1 MTHSRLGFPSWEDP
15 AGILPQRREVQP
27 CFPLSTEKRDLL
39 VLADADSFY
48 ASCEASMDPTL
59 AHKPVV
65 VLSNN
70 DGCVVTRNRLAK
82 SLGIEN
88 GTPWFKL
95 RDFAHAH
102 GVVARSSNYELYGSL
117 SARMMSVMD
126 EWLPNQ
132 MPYSI
137 DECFFRIHDSP
148 AHAFETARR
157 MRKAVMQ
164 GVGLPVSIGIS
175 PTKTMCKAVND
186 YVKHHP
192 EYGPVGC
199 WEQYDMESLFSG
211 MPAGDVWGV
220 GRRGERRLLALGVL
234 TARDLSHADEVEAR
248 HLFGTP
254 LARTI
259 LELRGVDAVPDET
272 GSPVRKDQIMCTRMF
287 GRGLEDPDEIAA
299 GVSVFAQQA
308 AARLRRQGSLCQ
320 AGMVFASTSPFTV
333 LHGVSRLAV
342 PLSFGTATD
351 QPARI
356 AGACAQAIRERLDPS
371 CRYVRAGVLLTGLVP
386 KDSWQPLELFE
397 PARDEG
403 LGDVLDQVNRRFGA
417 ASIGIGHAGIRGRG
431 RLDRQATGPW
441 DMRRQRLSPRATTR
455 WDEMLRVKAN

>member
-1 MTHSRLGFPSWEDP
+1 
-15 AGILPQRREVQP
+15 
-27 CFPLSTEKRDLL
+27 
-39 VLADADSFY
+39 
-48 ASCEASMDPTL
+48 MDPTL

-82 SLGIEN
+82 KLGIEN
-88 GTPWFKL
+88 GTPWFQL
-95 RDFAHAH
+95 RDSARDH

-117 SARMMSVMD
+117 SARMMSVMN

-132 MPYSI
+132 IPYSI
-137 DECFFRIHDSP
+137 DECFFRVHDSP
-148 AHAFETARR
+148 AHVFEVAQQ
-157 MRKAVMQ
+157 MRNAVLQ
-164 GVGLPVSIGIS
+164 GVGLPVSIGIA

-186 YVKHHP
+186 FVKHHP

-199 WEQYDMESLFSG
+199 WEQYDMDSLLAG

-220 GRRGERRLLALGVL
+220 GNRGERRLIALSVL
-234 TARDLSHADEVEAR
+234 TARDHSRADEVEAR

-254 LARTI
+254 MARTI
-259 LELRGVDAVPDET
+259 LELRGVDAIPDEM
-272 GSPVRKDQIMCTRMF
+272 GSPVRKDQIMRSRMF
-287 GRGLEDPDEIAA
+287 GHGLEDPDEIAA

-333 LHGVSRLAV
+333 LHGVSRITV
-342 PLSFGTATD
+342 PFSFSTATD

-356 AGACAQAIRERLDPS
+356 AAVCAQAVRAHLNPS

-386 KDSWQPLELFE
+386 KASWHPLEVFE
-397 PARDEG
+397 PARDKG
-403 LGDVLDQVNRRFGA
+403 LGDVLDQVNRKFGS
-417 ASIGIGHAGIRGRG
+417 ASIGIGHAGIRGKR
-431 RLDRQATGPW
+431 RQDRQAAGPW
-441 DMRRQRLSPRATTR
+441 DMRRQRLSLRATTR
-455 WDEMLRVKAN
+455 WDEMLKVKAK